1 MYLLSHFRILSSI
14 SALTSLRIFISTLVL
29 LLFSL
34 PGCSSA
40 QQAPQLL
47 GLGVIAGGGSY
58 TDSGGTRWNAD
69 QPYSSGSWGYIG
81 GRTGSNGN
89 SIANTA
95 NDPLYQSERYGN
107 FSYKFDVPNGLYNV
121 ALHFAEIYWEAPG
134 QRIFDV
140 FIEGSRV
147 LDRYDICAAVG
158 CNTAH
163 ILTFPGVQVKDGQL
177 NIDFVTVKDNAK
189 ISAISIT
196 SSVSSLPPP
205 AVPPPAVSL
214 TSPTAGA
221 SFSPGQVVTAT
232 GSGQN

>member
-1 MYLLSHFRILSSI
+1 MTPC
-14 SALTSLRIFISTLVL
+14 TSLR
-29 LLFSL
+29 
-34 PGCSSA
+34 
-40 QQAPQLL
+40 
-47 GLGVIAGGGSY
+47 
-58 TDSGGTRWNAD
+58 D
-69 QPYSSGSWGYIG
+69 
-81 GRTGSNGN
+81 
-89 SIANTA
+89 TA
-95 NDPLYQSERYGN
+95 T
-107 FSYKFDVPNGLYNV
+107 SYKFDVPNGLYNV

-232 GSGQN
+232 GSGQNLRWDIDRTATACLPLPRDREIQSHSPFQPIRMHRNSSALP